1 MKHSFIIKVSLFIYL
16 LNPAAILSQK
26 ISTTELK
33 IIKTIETNNEEAI
46 NFLEKIVNI
55 NSGTM
60 NHKGVKQVGM
70 VFRDAFDEIDFQT
83 NWIDLSEVNRSGHL
97 FAETKKNQN
106 TTGKKLLLIGHLDTV
121 FEEDSPFQEYE
132 KINDSIAIAPGGNDM
147 KGGNVVI
154 LYALK
159 ALVENNLLNNSQII
173 VAFTGDEEST
183 GKPLS
188 ISRKDLINA
197 AKRSDVALGFETST
211 GFDNA
216 SIARRGASGW
226 QVEVT
231 GKRAHSSGIFN
242 EKVGAGA
249 IFELSRILNEFYN
262 KVKGEKYLTFNPGVI
277 IGGTQVSLE
286 AALSKGNA
294 FGKSNVVSQKAIV
307 TGGLRFISEEQKQN
321 ARRKMREIVANNLPQ
336 TSAIITFTDS
346 YPAMFPTEGNK
357 KLLDKLNQVSLD
369 LNQSGVKAY
378 DPSKRGAADVSF
390 VAEYVDGL
398 DGLGVM
404 GTGAHTPKETV
415 NLKTIE
421 ALTKRT
427 AILIYRLIN
436 Q

>member
-1 MKHSFIIKVSLFIYL
+1 MYHSFIVRSAFFIFL
-16 LNPAAILSQK
+16 LNSAIIFSQK
-26 ISTTELK
+26 ISTAELK
-33 IIKTIETNNEEAI
+33 VIQTIETNNEEAI
-46 NFLEKIVNI
+46 SFLEKIVNI

-97 FAETKKNQN
+97 FVETKTKQN

-121 FEEDSPFQEYE
+121 FEEDSPFQEFE